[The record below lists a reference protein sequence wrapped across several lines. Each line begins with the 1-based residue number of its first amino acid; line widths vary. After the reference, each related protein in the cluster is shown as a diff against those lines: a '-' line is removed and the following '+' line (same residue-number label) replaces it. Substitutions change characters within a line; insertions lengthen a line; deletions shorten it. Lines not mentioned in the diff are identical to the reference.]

1 MLILRQNK
9 QLHEFTAEHNDLL
22 KSLHNG

>member
-9 QLHEFTAEHNDLL
+9 QLHEFTAEQNDLL